1 MHRNPVYL
9 GGVWGS
15 NAAVVEMIYLLLLIP
30 LAVVFIASMQPR
42 FHWTDDGDVTGIVQ
56 HSVRV
61 PSEIER
67 HAMWWDKAYI
77 RYESG
82 VQA

>member
-1 MHRNPVYL
+1 MHRHPVYL

-42 FHWTDDGDVTGIVQ
+42 FQWTDDGDCRGIVY
-56 HSVRV
+56 HTVRV
-61 PSEIER
+61 MSPIER
-67 HAMWWDKAYI
+67 YSFWAS
-77 RYESG
+77 RYYLIVENP
-82 VQA
+82 